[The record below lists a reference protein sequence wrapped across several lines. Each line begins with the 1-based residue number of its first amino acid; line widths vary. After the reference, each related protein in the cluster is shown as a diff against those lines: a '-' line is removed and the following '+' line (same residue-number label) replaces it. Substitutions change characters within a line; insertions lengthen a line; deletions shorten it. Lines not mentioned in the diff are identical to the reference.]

1 MVNKRGRK
9 PLPKEQ
15 LKQRIQ
21 IYVHTNIITDNGGL
35 YQFKNKLLKSIYN
48 EKEQTLPSP
57 LMGNKAR
64 Q

>member
-9 PLPKEQ
+9 PLPLSER
-15 LKQRIQ
+15 KQRIQ

-48 EKEQTLPSP
+48 EKEQTLRSP
-57 LMGNKAR
+57 LMGNQAG